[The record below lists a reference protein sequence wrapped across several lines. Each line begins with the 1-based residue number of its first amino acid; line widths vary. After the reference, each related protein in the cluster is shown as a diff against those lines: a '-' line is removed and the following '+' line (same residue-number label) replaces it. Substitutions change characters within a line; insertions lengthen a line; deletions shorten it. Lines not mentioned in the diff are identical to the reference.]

1 MKKRITITNAF
12 REIFKESNR
21 KPNKIWVDKGSKFYN
36 RSMKLWLEKN
46 DMEMY
51 STHNEGKSV
60 VNERFIRTLKL
71 KFIIKIEVYKYMTSK
86 SKNVYID
93 KLEDT
98 VNKYNNTYHS
108 TIETKPVDVKR
119 STSIDSSKEI
129 KMILNLKLVTLL
141 EYQNK
146 KTILQKSIFRKSMY
160 ICSYVISDRNGEK
173 IVGMFYKKEL
183 Q

>member
-1 MKKRITITNAF
+1 
-12 REIFKESNR
+12 
-21 KPNKIWVDKGSKFYN
+21 
-36 RSMKLWLEKN
+36 MKLWLEKN

-71 KFIIKIEVYKYMTSK
+71 KFIIKIEFYKYMTSK

>member
-1 MKKRITITNAF
+1 MKQ
-12 REIFKESNR
+12 
-21 KPNKIWVDKGSKFYN
+21 
-36 RSMKLWLEKN
+36 WLEKN

-146 KTILQKSIFRKSMY
+146 KPILQKSMFRKFMFTLP
-160 ICSYVISDRNGEK
+160 CTYVISDRNGEK

-183 Q
+183 QKKLTRV